1 MDYGKLALEAAKI
14 GLNPTGYLLSQI
26 AESTSKNV
34 THSDAAADK
43 ELATLRVEAERQEL
57 QMRISE
63 AQARVAQEIAIARR
77 IESAEEVEMEE
88 FYDYSGE
95 ASVGGRVDEKGIFVG
110 AGGSGRRVSKR
121 IYRFRGHSMQAFE
134 EIVVD
139 TDRRLP
145 IDDSLQ
151 S

>member
-1 MDYGKLALEAAKI
+1 MDYGKIALEAAKI
-14 GLNPTGYLLSQI
+14 GLNPTGYLLAQI

-43 ELATLRVEAERQEL
+43 ELATLRMEAERQEL

-121 IYRFRGHSMQAFE
+121 IYRFRGHSMQSVE

-145 IDDSLQ
+145 IDESLQ
-151 S
+151 G